1 MTRPVPQPILVP
13 REGASDDFVAL
24 IEISV
29 PEGSTVQ
36 ADQVLCIC
44 ETSKTTF
51 EVVAPGSGHVHW
63 LHAVGDR
70 IAVGAPCA
78 LLADQPL
85 SADELAQ
92 HQAHRGAQDAQP
104 AQAASTSSG
113 HDGASVS
120 GRISK
125 SALEL
130 ARHHGVDLAELAH
143 LPLLKKQDVQDYIDR
158 RGAAPTGASS
168 SPAGSAPAG
177 PAGVTAAA
185 STGHAADTEGGGQ
198 RLVIYG
204 GGGHAKMCIDI
215 LKRQMGWRIEGIV
228 DGTLE
233 PGTLV
238 LGVPVLGG
246 EELLP
251 TLPAQGVRHAVLGVG
266 AATQH
271 TIRTTLFR
279 KLKAHGFELPN
290 LIHPTAVIEP
300 SAQLGEGNQVMAQ
313 AYIGSDARIG
323 SNCIINALSVV
334 SHDSRLADNVHLAP
348 ASVLAGGVH
357 IGSDTLIG
365 MNTSIYMKVKI
376 GERVTVAN
384 QSSVIAD
391 VKDGGFVRP

>member
-29 PEGSTVQ
+29 PEGGAAR

-51 EVVAPGSGHVHW
+51 EVVAPGPGHVHW

-85 SADELAQ
+85 SADELAD
-92 HQAHRGAQDAQP
+92 HQAQGRAQGAQP
-104 AQAASTSSG
+104 AQAASG
-113 HDGASVS
+113 KDGASVS

-130 ARHHGVDLAELAH
+130 ARQHGVDLAELAH

-158 RGAAPTGASS
+158 RDAAPAGAPSS
-168 SPAGSAPAG
+168 TAASAPAG
-177 PAGVTAAA
+177 LAGLTAAA
-185 STGHAADTEGGGQ
+185 SAGRAADTAGGGQ

-215 LKRQMGWRIEGIV
+215 LKRQVGWRIEGIV

-233 PGTLV
+233 PGTQV

-246 EELLP
+246 EELLH
-251 TLPAQGVRHAVLGVG
+251 TLPAQGVRYAVLGVG

-271 TIRTTLFR
+271 PIRTTLFR

-290 LIHPTAVIEP
+290 LIHPAAVIEP

-334 SHDSRLADNVHLAP
+334 SHDSQLADNVHLAP
-348 ASVLAGGVH
+348 AAVLAGGVR

>member
-1 MTRPVPQPILVP
+1 VPQPILVP

-29 PEGSTVQ
+29 PEGSAVQ
-36 ADQVLCIC
+36 AEQVLCIC

-51 EVVAPGSGHVHW
+51 EVVAPGPGHVHW
-63 LHAVGDR
+63 LHDVGDR

-78 LLADQPL
+78 LLADSPL

-92 HQAHRGAQDAQP
+92 HRQLDAAHAQTP
-104 AQAASTSSG
+104 STSSEG
-113 HDGASVS
+113 GTGASP

-130 ARHHGVDLAELAH
+130 ARQHGVDLAELAH
-143 LPLLKKQDVQDYIDR
+143 LPLLRKQDVQDYIDR
-158 RGAAPTGASS
+158 RVAAATGPTTSVAAAPT
-168 SPAGSAPAG
+168 AGQ
-177 PAGVTAAA
+177 VI
-185 STGHAADTEGGGQ
+185 STGGQ

-228 DGTLE
+228 DSTLE
-233 PGTLV
+233 PGSMV

-246 EELLP
+246 EELLQ

-271 TIRTTLFR
+271 PIRTTLFR

-290 LIHPTAVIEP
+290 IIHPTAVIEP

-334 SHDSRLADNVHLAP
+334 SHDSQLADNVHLAP

-391 VKDGGFVRP
+391 VKDGVFVRP

>member
-29 PEGSTVQ
+29 PEGSAVQ
-36 ADQVLCIC
+36 AEQVLCIC

-51 EVVAPGSGHVHW
+51 EVVAPGPGHVHW

-70 IAVGAPCA
+70 IAVGMPCA
-78 LLADQPL
+78 VLAEAPL
-85 SADELAQ
+85 SPDELAQ
-92 HQAHRGAQDAQP
+92 HCAQHRAPDAAHAK
-104 AQAASTSSG
+104 AASPSSG
-113 HDGASVS
+113 SDAAAGS

-130 ARHHGVDLAELAH
+130 ARQYGVDLAELAH
-143 LPLLKKQDVQDYIDR
+143 LPLLKKQDVQDHIDR
-158 RGAAPTGASS
+158 RGAKTADASS
-168 SPAGSAPAG
+168 TVGLTAAQPAARTAASSAGTAGSAN
-177 PAGVTAAA
+177 T
-185 STGHAADTEGGGQ
+185 GGQ

-215 LKRQMGWRIEGIV
+215 LKRQVGWRIEGIV

-246 EELLP
+246 EELLKS
-251 TLPAQGVRHAVLGVG
+251 LPAQGVRHAVLGVG

-271 TIRTTLFR
+271 PIRTALFN

-290 LIHPTAVIEP
+290 LIHPAAVIEP

-323 SNCIINALSVV
+323 DNCIINALSVV
-334 SHDSRLADNVHLAP
+334 SHDSHLADNVHLAP
-348 ASVLAGGVH
+348 ASVLAGGVQ

-376 GERVTVAN
+376 GQRVTVAN
-384 QSSVIAD
+384 QSSVISD
-391 VKDGGFVRP
+391 VKDGSFVRP